1 MTLLAMQPWL
11 SGSAAMALIDTAY
24 KVLCEQVLRNGYVK
38 PSRVGET
45 LSLPGLSIKT
55 WKVDQE
61 FPVLSSRKIF
71 LPGILGEL
79 AAFLHGATKLREF
92 KEQGCNYWDHNAS
105 QWHVNKDVLQED
117 WSVGRIYG
125 AQWRDWG
132 VSGLDQ
138 IAELIAGIKADPY
151 GRRHLLTTWNPE
163 ELGDMC
169 LPPCHLLA
177 QFYVH
182 DDTLDCIVYMRSV
195 DLALGLPSD
204 LVLYGALLMLV
215 AKETGMKAGSLHM
228 QFGDAHIYKPHIEKL
243 AAQLQRFP
251 PALGPAAALMPSAA
265 LDNFTAEMF
274 HLYDYQPLEAIK
286 YELL

>member
-1 MTLLAMQPWL
+1 
-11 SGSAAMALIDTAY
+11 MALIDSAY
-24 KVLCEQVLRNGYVK
+24 KILCEQVLRNGYVK

-45 LSLPGLSIKT
+45 LSLPGLSIKSWNVT
-55 WKVDQE
+55 QE
-61 FPVLSSRKIF
+61 FPILSSRKIF

-79 AAFLHGATKLREF
+79 AAFLRGATALREF
-92 KEQGCNYWDHNAS
+92 KEQGCNYWDHNAA
-105 QWHVNKDVLQED
+105 QWPPNEGLRQED

-125 AQWRDWG
+125 AQWREWG
-132 VSGLDQ
+132 VTGLDQ
-138 IAELIAGIKADPY
+138 IKALVAGIKADPH

-163 ELGDMC
+163 ELADMC

-182 DDTLDCIVYMRSV
+182 GDRIDCIVYMRSV

-204 LVLYGALLMLV
+204 LVLYGVLLMLV
-215 AKETGMKAGSLHM
+215 AKEVGLVPGTLHM

-243 AAQLQRFP
+243 AAQLQRFHP
-251 PALGPAAALMPSAA
+251 IIGPYAMLGLDAT
-265 LDNFTAEMF
+265 LDNFTASMF
-274 HLYDYQPLEAIK
+274 QLYNYQPLEAIK

>member
-1 MTLLAMQPWL
+1 
-11 SGSAAMALIDTAY
+11 MALIDTAY

-55 WKVDQE
+55 WNVEQE
-61 FPVLSSRKIF
+61 FPVLSSRKIY
-71 LPGILGEL
+71 LTGILGEL
-79 AAFLHGATKLREF
+79 AAFLRGATMLREF

-105 QWHVNKDVLQED
+105 QWKRNAGVPQED
-117 WSVGRIYG
+117 WEVGHIYG
-125 AQWRDWG
+125 AAWRNWG
-132 VSGLDQ
+132 STELDQ
-138 IAELIAGIKADPY
+138 IAALVAGIKADPY

-163 ELGDMC
+163 KLADMA

-177 QFYVH
+177 QFYAH
-182 DDTLDCIVYMRSV
+182 NDTLDCIVYMRSV

-215 AKETGMKAGSLHM
+215 AKETGMQAGRLHM
-228 QFGDAHIYKPHIEKL
+228 QFGDAHVYKPHIEKL
-243 AAQLQRFP
+243 TAQLQRFP
-251 PALGPAAALMPSAA
+251 PALGPAAALTPSAT
-265 LDNFTAEMF
+265 LDSFTADMF

>member
-1 MTLLAMQPWL
+1 
-11 SGSAAMALIDTAY
+11 MALIDSAY
-24 KVLCEQVLRNGYVK
+24 QVLCEQVLRNGYVK

-45 LSLPGLSIKT
+45 LSLPGLSIKS
-55 WKVDQE
+55 WNVAQE
-61 FPVLSSRKIF
+61 FPILSSRKIF

-79 AAFLHGATKLREF
+79 AAFLRGATMLREF
-92 KEQGCNYWDHNAS
+92 KKQGCNYWDHNAS
-105 QWHVNKDVLQED
+105 QWPLNEGLRQEN

-125 AQWRDWG
+125 AQWREWG
-132 VSGLDQ
+132 ITGLDQ
-138 IAELIAGIKADPY
+138 IKALVDGIKADPH

-163 ELGDMC
+163 ELGAMC

-182 DDTLDCIVYMRSV
+182 GDRIDCIVYMRSV

-204 LVLYGALLMLV
+204 LVLYGVLLMLV
-215 AKETGMKAGSLHM
+215 AKEVGLKPGTLHM

-251 PALGPAAALMPSAA
+251 PTIGPYATLS
-265 LDNFTAEMF
+265 LDATLNNFTADKF
-274 HLYDYQPLEAIK
+274 YLRNYDPLEAIK